1 VVHVLAGVAAALP
14 GIGPQAALTGGLA
27 GVSVDVPA
35 FDHLSPFV
43 LVPAALLALGLA
55 AAIGLVAARERRRAP
70 TWGCGGELA
79 AEAEYTATAFA
90 KPLVMVFRDIY
101 RPTREVSTVET
112 APYFASEVRYRS
124 EIGAPF
130 ERHVYEPALRAVLAA
145 AGGLRAGARRDAAL
159 VAGRTALTTNPLSVA
174 LFAAAQAIG
183 FLLLAPLLRGLI
195 KKMKAAFQLRQGPRF
210 LQPYSDLRKL
220 LRKEPVRSTTASWVF
235 VAGPRV
241 YFASAVVATSLVP
254 AVLASAPL
262 EWAGGILLLVGLL
275 ALGRFALATAAL
287 DTGSPFGGMGASREM
302 TVGALAEP
310 ALMLALFTAG
320 LSAGT
325 LNLGELVRRGTERGT
340 SIHPS
345 ELLAAAALCIVLL
358 AEAGRVPVDNP
369 ATHLELTMI
378 HEAMV
383 LEYSGAD
390 LALVEWASAVK
401 ELLFM
406 TLLAGLFL
414 PIGIATSLQ
423 PQALAISCLALAL
436 KVFGLALL
444 VVLVEST
451 NAKLRFF
458 RVPELMAV
466 ALGLGFL
473 ALAMRF
479 F

>member
-1 VVHVLAGVAAALP
+1 
-14 GIGPQAALTGGLA
+14 
-27 GVSVDVPA
+27 
-35 FDHLSPFV
+35 
-43 LVPAALLALGLA
+43 
-55 AAIGLVAARERRRAP
+55 
-70 TWGCGGELA
+70 
-79 AEAEYTATAFA
+79 
-90 KPLVMVFRDIY
+90 M
-101 RPTREVSTVET
+101 
-112 APYFASEVRYRS
+112 
-124 EIGAPF
+124 
-130 ERHVYEPALRAVLAA
+130 
-145 AGGLRAGARRDAAL
+145 
-159 VAGRTALTTNPLSVA
+159 TTNPLPVA
-174 LFAAAQAIG
+174 LFAVAQATG

-195 KKMKAAFQLRQGPRF
+195 KKMKAAFQLRQGPRL
-210 LQPYSDLRKL
+210 LQPYSDLAKL
-220 LRKEPVRSTTASWVF
+220 LGKEPVRSTTASWVF

-241 YFASAVVATSLVP
+241 YFASAIAATTLLP
-254 AVLASAPL
+254 TIFAAAPL
-262 EWAGGILLLVGLL
+262 EAAGGILLLVGLL

-320 LSAGT
+320 LSAGS
-325 LNLGELVRRGTERGT
+325 LNLGELVRRTAERGT
-340 SIHPS
+340 SIHPG
-345 ELLAAAALCIVLL
+345 EILAAAALFIVLL

-401 ELLFM
+401 ELAFM
-406 TLLAGLFL
+406 TLLAGLFF
-414 PIGIATSLQ
+414 PIGVATSLA
-423 PQALAISCLALAL
+423 PEALAISALAL
-436 KVFGLALL
+436 LAKVFALALM

>member
-1 VVHVLAGVAAALP
+1 
-14 GIGPQAALTGGLA
+14 
-27 GVSVDVPA
+27 
-35 FDHLSPFV
+35 
-43 LVPAALLALGLA
+43 
-55 AAIGLVAARERRRAP
+55 
-70 TWGCGGELA
+70 
-79 AEAEYTATAFA
+79 
-90 KPLVMVFRDIY
+90 M
-101 RPTREVSTVET
+101 
-112 APYFASEVRYRS
+112 
-124 EIGAPF
+124 
-130 ERHVYEPALRAVLAA
+130 
-145 AGGLRAGARRDAAL
+145 
-159 VAGRTALTTNPLSVA
+159 TTNPLEVA
-174 LFAAAQAIG
+174 LFATAQAVG
-183 FLLLAPLLRGLI
+183 FLALAPLLRGLI

-210 LQPYSDLRKL
+210 LQPYSDLAKL

-241 YFASAVVATSLVP
+241 YFASAVAATSLVP

-262 EWAGGILLLVGLL
+262 EQAGGILLLVGLL

-325 LNLGELVRRGTERGT
+325 LNLGELVRRSSERGT

-345 ELLAAAALCIVLL
+345 ELLAAAALFLVLL

-369 ATHLELTMI
+369 DTHLELTMI

-390 LALVEWASAVK
+390 LALVEWASALK

-406 TLLAGLFL
+406 TLLASLFL
-414 PIGIATSLQ
+414 PIGVATSLSL
-423 PQALAISCLALAL
+423 QALTISTLALLA

-479 F
+479 Y